1 MRVTCIMVPVE
12 YSEHCRRALE
22 AAGVWADRLGARL
35 EVIHVWDHPPLVPPD
50 TQVDH
55 PGGGRRSLF
64 ELIGENAEKEM
75 LEFVASAK
83 LPAGVTVTHHLET
96 GEPVSAILAA
106 VAPASASLSISLPN
120 CVFSFDRCDH
130 TNRVASGG
138 ANAIV
143 NVSSPA
149 TASTSP
155 SGFRQNPSG

>member
-106 VAPASASLSISLPN
+106 VERRGADLIVISTHGRRGLRHFLMGSVAEKVVRLSPVPVLTVPAR
-120 CVFSFDRCDH
+120 FE
-130 TNRVASGG
+130 
-138 ANAIV
+138 
-143 NVSSPA
+143 
-149 TASTSP
+149 
-155 SGFRQNPSG
+155 Q